1 MEIAVLLYDR
11 FTALDC
17 VGPYELLS
25 RLPGARLRFVSLDGG
40 LVRSDTGM
48 LAISTEGPL
57 SAIAAP
63 DIVLVPGGPGDEAAA
78 ANPRILEWLRK
89 VHETTKWTTSVCTG
103 SLVLAAA
110 GVLDGVEATTH
121 WARLDRLRE
130 LGAVPVTRRV
140 VRSGKIL
147 TAAGVSAGIDM
158 GLTLVREEVGEDFAQ
173 GLQLAIEYDPD
184 PPFDS
189 GSPAKAPAHVVAMV
203 RGVMDDPA
211 WRGTTAPD

>member
-17 VGPYELLS
+17 IGPYELLS
-25 RLPGARLRFVSLDGG
+25 RLPGAHLRFVSLNGG

-48 LAISTEGPL
+48 LAIQTEGPL
-57 SAIAAP
+57 NDIAAP

-78 ANPRILEWLRK
+78 ANPLILEWLRSA
-89 VHETTKWTTSVCTG
+89 HETTKWTTSVCTG
-103 SLVLAAA
+103 SIILAAA
-110 GVLDGVEATTH
+110 GILNGVEATTH

-130 LGAVPVTRRV
+130 LGAMPVSKRV
-140 VRSGKIL
+140 VRSGKIF

-158 GLTLVREEVGEDFAQ
+158 GLTLVREEVGDDFAQ

-189 GSPAKAPAHVVAMV
+189 GSPSKAPAHVLAMIQAAMQDMSRREV
-203 RGVMDDPA
+203 PA
-211 WRGTTAPD
+211 AD